1 MKEVSDWITLANN
14 YISYTYNNQST
25 YNVGDCCLNENV
37 LYQCNTAIDTPE
49 DFDSTKWDA
58 VNITE
63 LINTLSG
70 RVDLI
75 HGVYHSETETIEFA

>member
-1 MKEVSDWITLANN
+1 MKTF
-14 YISYTYNNQST
+14 YIN
-25 YNVGDCCLNENV
+25 
-37 LYQCNTAIDTPE
+37 AIPLSIPPE